1 MAFFVSPGQL
11 KSLFLLLLTLLLYHG
26 GTGVLGQADV
36 TDVRLYNRTETTF
49 TVQWKPLE
57 NIGNAVTRYEV
68 ELRNS
73 SAILDRRNTSNPS
86 YTAINLLPGVT
97 YNITIH
103 AVNGTFNRSEGKS
116 LEVTT
121 LPSRV
126 TDFTESGRTETSV
139 TLKWNPPNDENV
151 ATYSYTVEV
160 LQGSS
165 EKRNITSITGN
176 STVVTALLPGV
187 NYNFTI
193 YTVTSNQIM
202 SSRYNDIQVTTRPS
216 IVSDF
221 SVTGQ
226 SINTVTLLWKTPN
239 YTNAESYTYWITVTT
254 NNTIVKNIT
263 TEKNAN
269 HTEVKNL
276 QPGVNYTFI
285 IYTGTSDNVY
295 SSDSASTKAT
305 TRPST
310 VSDFG
315 VTVQSINTVTL
326 SWKAPHDTNA
336 ESYTYWITV
345 TTNNTIV
352 KNFTTEQNTNRTE
365 VKELKP
371 GVNYTFNIYT
381 VTSDKVCSSDSAFQ
395 EATTMPSRVTNF
407 TAPGKTET
415 SVTLTWN
422 PPKDQNVATYSYT
435 VDVLQGSSVKQN
447 IPSIKGNSTVVT
459 ELSPGV
465 SYNFTIY
472 TVTSNRIMS
481 SRYDDIQ
488 VTTIPNQPLN
498 LSGKTT
504 SSSELSISWEAPND
518 PNKNS
523 YEYQVTWTNSLNV
536 SKNLMTKN
544 TNTSIQS
551 LEPGNLYNVDVRSV
565 INHVRSAVA
574 RTSLQ
579 TNPLS
584 PESLEITNITSTNV
598 TFKWRVPS
606 GSGLTGIQ
614 IKAVT
619 ERGTNLEKNLTN
631 ISLSDM
637 MYTLTGLIPGNYY
650 NFSLRSFTTN
660 TIKDTTGTRINRRA
674 TETGP
679 IIITFSN
686 GISKEEQM
694 EPEAISHF
702 TCSKVSGGYKLVVY
716 LSCPA
721 GIFTDFKVL
730 VDGLSK
736 SNTKNCTTV
745 TVDNLQPGYSYLI
758 SVATVSDKKTALSS
772 VIRCYTDDTGVIVGS
787 IFGVLLFLLF
797 LGVIAF
803 FVLKRRRSKD
813 MKTAKSSVIMKRVP
827 DSIPVEKFPDY
838 FQKQHADSDFGF
850 AEEYQQ
856 LGSVGT
862 TQAKSAAEIPDNR
875 AKNRFTNV
883 LPYDQSRVKLNIIEG
898 DTTTDYI
905 NGNYMPGYN
914 SMKEFIATQGPLPN
928 TVADFWR
935 MGWEHHVSTVIM
947 LTNCME
953 NGRLKCEHYWP
964 LDYTPCTYENITVTV
979 TSETILPEWT
989 IRDFSLKHAQQPGV
1003 KYVRHFH
1010 YTVWPDHGV
1019 PENTSTIIQ
1028 FRNLVREY
1036 MDERKSNGPSIVHCS
1051 AGVGRTG
1058 TLIALDYL
1066 MQQVE
1071 KEKRVGSYS
1080 FVKKMRMN
1088 RPLMVQTESQ
1098 YVFLNKCMLDLIQ
1111 QPVEE
1116 SIYENQIGD
1125 LIYENASAIRD
1136 FQNV

>member
-216 IVSDF
+216 
-221 SVTGQ
+221 
-226 SINTVTLLWKTPN
+226 
-239 YTNAESYTYWITVTT
+239 
-254 NNTIVKNIT
+254 
-263 TEKNAN
+263 
-269 HTEVKNL
+269 
-276 QPGVNYTFI
+276 
-285 IYTGTSDNVY
+285 
-295 SSDSASTKAT
+295 
-305 TRPST
+305 T

-326 SWKAPHDTNA
+326 SWNAPNDTNKA
-336 ESYTYWITV
+336 SYTYWITV

>member
-326 SWKAPHDTNA
+326 SWNAPNDTNKA
-336 ESYTYWITV
+336 SYTYWITV

>member
-352 KNFTTEQNTNRTE
+352 KNFTTEKNTIRTE
-365 VKELKP
+365 VNELQP

-381 VTSDKVCSSDSAFQ
+381 VTSDNVYSSDSASTK
-395 EATTMPSRVTNF
+395 ATTMPSRVTDF
-407 TAPGKTET
+407 TESGRTET

-422 PPKDQNVATYSYT
+422 LPNDENVATYSYT
-435 VDVLQGSSVKQN
+435 VEVLQGSSVKQN

>member
-352 KNFTTEQNTNRTE
+352 KNFTTEKNTIRTE
-365 VKELKP
+365 VNELQP

-381 VTSDKVCSSDSAFQ
+381 VTSDNVYSSDSASTK
-395 EATTMPSRVTNF
+395 ATTMPSRVTNF